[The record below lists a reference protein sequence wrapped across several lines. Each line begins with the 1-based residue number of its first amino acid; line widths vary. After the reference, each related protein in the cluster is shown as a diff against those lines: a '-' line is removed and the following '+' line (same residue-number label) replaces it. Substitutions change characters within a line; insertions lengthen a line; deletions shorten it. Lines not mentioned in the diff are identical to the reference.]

1 MGWHSQSTG
10 STSDMTLLLRNVV
23 HFPPPPPMP
32 SSILSELQTQPSG
45 DEEEWLVSWHTSYVS
60 PMLFLPCI
68 ISPNI
73 RSMRWNQI
81 VGRWES
87 VLLFGTSG
95 LFGRWP
101 QEAEV
106 GDKQWLR
113 GSESWWRCIYEG
125 VTNVAHWG
133 SVSIRDAKR
142 LCRRHQESSHTKTK
156 KLWCLFTNFHS
167 SLVEGHSW
175 GTDLQPIV
183 RIPLGTNAESSVY
196 MNCLEVISD
205 VGRGIVDPH

>member
-87 VLLFGTSG
+87 VLLFSTSG

-101 QEAEV
+101 QEALV
-106 GDKQWLR
+106 GR
-113 GSESWWRCIYEG
+113 
-125 VTNVAHWG
+125 WG
-133 SVSIRDAKR
+133 SDTRRRTEARQGSIKIMVGESGLSPVRDLWATVLIIILPKR
-142 LCRRHQESSHTKTK
+142 GKIE
-156 KLWCLFTNFHS
+156 
-167 SLVEGHSW
+167 
-175 GTDLQPIV
+175 
-183 RIPLGTNAESSVY
+183 
-196 MNCLEVISD
+196 
-205 VGRGIVDPH
+205 